1 MAAAARVLPASP
13 NWYSSRC
20 SDASGDGRLFGF
32 GARHSI
38 CLLDVGSA
46 APAFYGE
53 LVGHTER
60 VSGFAFCYYP
70 GQSGLCA
77 SSSDDGTVK
86 VWDTQ
91 TLSPVVEHTLHQNT
105 ISALHWS
112 SLVKDLVVSGDEKG
126 IIICYWH
133 NRNESQQFFP
143 EPRTIFCLTCSPH
156 DENQVAIGYKDGM
169 VVIIDISRKR
179 EVLHRLRGHDDE
191 IHCLAW
197 CPVSGEERLPAWQDD
212 LQEESEVSNGEL
224 TQDMAMKKGCYL
236 ASGSK
241 DQTIRI
247 WSCTRGRS
255 VMTLKLPPM
264 KRRGGAIDPTVKERI
279 WLTVH
284 WPCGRSKEIVSSCFG
299 GELLLWDL
307 TQSGKRKWTLL
318 GSSEGQNHSRIVF
331 NLCSLK
337 VQDKELLF
345 SISMDR
351 DVKCWDLSTL
361 DCSWTMPSLGGFVY
375 SLAFSPVDTGCLA
388 IGVGDS
394 MIRVWNTL
402 SMSNTYDVK
411 TFWQSIKSKVT
422 ALSWHP
428 TKEGCLAFGTDDG
441 KVGIFDTFS
450 SSTKNKPPQI
460 SSTYHKKTVYT
471 LAWGPPTPPLSFGG
485 EGEQPSVT
493 LYSCAGEGIVF
504 QHNPWKLSGEANDI
518 NKVIRE
524 TNSIKHKLPAHT
536 EISWKPDGK
545 LLALGNEDG
554 SIEIFQA
561 PNLKLLCTIQQHHKL
576 INAIRWHHEHGS
588 QPELSYL
595 IASGS
600 INATIYVHN
609 LKSIVESSSE
619 TPLTITEPFRTLA
632 GHTAKIT
639 SLSWSPHH
647 EARLVSACYD
657 GTAQVWDV
665 MKEEPLCNY
674 RGHRGRLLCVQWSP
688 VDSDSVYTGADDFSV
703 HKWLISKQEHTRPPQ
718 GKKSIELEKKRSMQ
732 PKAKTK
738 KKKKPIGK
746 SPGKQDLS
754 DTMNGDESVKEILLE
769 ENGVSDHEGEKEAQE
784 AELPDKISTTVSKD
798 TSSYASDYFSFGLPK
813 PLVTQKATLV
823 KKDQPKEKTGPDSSL
838 KKRKPR
844 SILPFSTSMDHRSKD
859 ELHQDCLRLAACL
872 KSKGFDNEGLS
883 SDLGDHVHLGL
894 FTDRV
899 SLHKMM
905 DVEGKYHLENG
916 HPELFQQLML
926 WKGDL
931 KGILQA
937 AAERGELTDQLVAIS
952 PMVGYQAWVWT
963 VEAFAKQLCFQEQ
976 YVKAASHLLSIHKV
990 YEAVELLKVNHFY
1003 REAIVIAKARLRPED
1018 PVLRDL
1024 YNSWAALLEKD
1035 GHYSMAA
1042 KCYLGA
1048 SSPYDAVK
1056 VLAKKGDV
1064 TSLKTAAELA
1074 LISEEEELSATLSFR
1089 CAQELLSSRNWVG
1102 AQEVLQQQKTLF
1114 GQRLVF
1120 CLNELLCK
1128 CLSER
1133 NPFDRKSLSSPC
1145 YHSWEL
1151 NKEASFLDMV
1161 MEVWQSALGMNT
1173 TEQATCAQEQLRNI
1187 EYPPSTSNTHPK
1199 QLLFHISHDLTLATL
1214 SYQTA
1219 TWDEAVKSI
1228 LGAVTRSY
1236 DAGNFTLMQ
1245 EICSILLPEGCD
1257 NLRQKLDSTGSQSM
1271 DACRSL
1277 EGFVAYG
1284 LLYDLWWN
1292 PPKDCV
1298 AKDFQRAV
1306 LDPLLCPSEKTAL
1319 EQSYISGCS
1328 SPEETADQ
1336 CAVEMDENL
1345 HITTELHRCET
1356 ESDSRASS
1364 VDLEDR
1370 QSKLSG
1376 CKVLLSEVIAALQS
1390 TQRDIA
1396 EVQQILAEMIR
1407 QHQRNNLQGSTNG
1420 STQESKLQQSSETE
1434 SDKPCSDSSQMKCK
1448 AEIKEPITL
1457 PELTKQLLKANQKLA
1472 EFPDSLKAFP
1482 FPDVLE
1488 CCLVLLHI
1496 GSECPPELH
1505 EQALDLLRKHGCANI
1520 YEKAGRK
1527 FLI

>member
-1 MAAAARVLPASP
+1 P
-13 NWYSSRC
+13 NISVSIPLSRC
-20 SDASGDGRLFGF
+20 RA
-32 GARHSI
+32 
-38 CLLDVGSA
+38 
-46 APAFYGE
+46 GE

-60 VSGFAFCYYP
+60 VSGFAFCHHS

-91 TLSPVVEHTLHQNT
+91 TLSPVAEHTQHQNT

-126 IIICYWH
+126 IIVCYWH
-133 NRNESQQFFP
+133 NRNDSQQFFP

-156 DENQVAIGYKDGM
+156 DENLVAIGYKDGM

-197 CPVSGEERLPAWQDD
+197 CPVPGEERLPAWQDE
-212 LQEESEVSNGEL
+212 LQEESEVPNGEL
-224 TQDMAMKKGCYL
+224 TQDTAMKKGCYL

-255 VMTLKLPPM
+255 VMTLKLPPV
-264 KRRGGAIDPTVKERI
+264 KRRGGAIDPAVKERI

-450 SSTKNKPPQI
+450 SSAKNKPPQI
-460 SSTYHKKTVYT
+460 SSTYHKKTVYA

-518 NKVIRE
+518 NKVIRD

-600 INATIYVHN
+600 VNATIYVHN

-746 SPGKQDLS
+746 SPAKQDLS

-784 AELPDKISTTVSKD
+784 AELPDKVSTIGNNRVV
-798 TSSYASDYFSFGLPK
+798 L
-813 PLVTQKATLV
+813 KATPV

-844 SILPFSTSMDHRSKD
+844 SILPFTTSMDHRSKD
-859 ELHQDCLRLAACL
+859 ELHQDCLRLATCL
-872 KSKGFDNEGLS
+872 KSKGHNEGLS
-883 SDLGDHVHLGL
+883 SDLSDHVHLGL
-894 FTDRV
+894 FTDRA

-1003 REAIVIAKARLRPED
+1003 REALVIAKARLRPED

-1024 YNSWAALLEKD
+1024 YTSWAALLEKD

-1074 LISEEEELSATLSFR
+1074 LISGEEELSATLSFR

-1133 NPFDRKSLSSPC
+1133 NPFDRKSPSSPC

-1173 TEQATCAQEQLRNI
+1173 AEQATCAREQLRNI
-1187 EYPPSTSNTHPK
+1187 EYPPSTSNTPSK

-1257 NLRQKLDSTGSQSM
+1257 NLRQKLDSTDSQSM

-1292 PPKDCV
+1292 PPKDHLV
-1298 AKDFQRAV
+1298 KDLQKA
-1306 LDPLLCPSEKTAL
+1306 
-1319 EQSYISGCS
+1319 
-1328 SPEETADQ
+1328 
-1336 CAVEMDENL
+1336 MDENL
-1345 HITTELHRCET
+1345 HVTTELH
-1356 ESDSRASS
+1356 
-1364 VDLEDR
+1364 
-1370 QSKLSG
+1370 SG

-1420 STQESKLQQSSETE
+1420 SRQESKLQQSSETE
-1434 SDKPCSDSSQMKCK
+1434 SDNCSFFDSK
-1448 AEIKEPITL
+1448 AEVKEPITL

-1496 GSECPPELH
+1496 GAECPPELH
-1505 EQALDLLRKHGCANI
+1505 EQALDLLRKHRVNEESLCQ
-1520 YEKAGRK
+1520 YQH
-1527 FLI
+1527 FYD

>member
-1 MAAAARVLPASP
+1 L
-13 NWYSSRC
+13 W
-20 SDASGDGRLFGF
+20 DAERL
-32 GARHSI
+32 
-38 CLLDVGSA
+38 
-46 APAFYGE
+46 APLA
-53 LVGHTER
+53 
-60 VSGFAFCYYP
+60 
-70 GQSGLCA
+70 
-77 SSSDDGTVK
+77 
-86 VWDTQ
+86 
-91 TLSPVVEHTLHQNT
+91 EHALHQNT

-112 SLVKDLVVSGDEKG
+112 PLVKDLVVSGDEKG
-126 IIICYWH
+126 VIVCYWY
-133 NRNESQQFFP
+133 NRNDSQQFFP

-156 DENQVAIGYKDGM
+156 DENLVAIG
-169 VVIIDISRKR
+169 
-179 EVLHRLRGHDDE
+179 

-197 CPVSGEERLPAWQDD
+197 CPVPGEERLPAWQDE
-212 LQEESEVSNGEL
+212 LQEESEVPNGDS
-224 TQDMAMKKGCYL
+224 TQDTAMKKGCYL

-255 VMTLKLPPM
+255 VMTLKLPPT
-264 KRRGGAIDPTVKERI
+264 KRRGGAVDPAVKERI

-299 GELLLWDL
+299 GELVLWDL
-307 TQSGKRKWTLL
+307 TQTGKRKWTLL

-331 NLCSLK
+331 NLCSMK
-337 VQDKELLF
+337 IQDKELLF

-402 SMSNTYDVK
+402 SMSNSYDVK

-441 KVGIFDTFS
+441 KVGIFDTLS

-471 LAWGPPTPPLSFGG
+471 LAWGPPTPPLSLG

-518 NKVIRE
+518 NKVIRD

-600 INATIYVHN
+600 VNATIYVHN

-674 RGHRGRLLCVQWSP
+674 RGHRSRLLCVQWSP
-688 VDSDSVYTGADDFSV
+688 VDSDSVYTGGDDFSV

-746 SPGKQDLS
+746 NTSKQDLS
-754 DTMNGDESVKEILLE
+754 DTMNGDESMKEILPE

-784 AELPDKISTTVSKD
+784 VELPDKVSTIESKD
-798 TSSYASDYFSFGLPK
+798 TSSDYFSIGLTK
-813 PLVTQKATLV
+813 PLVIQKVNLV

-844 SILPFSTSMDHRSKD
+844 SVLPFTTSMDHRSKE
-859 ELHQDCLRLAACL
+859 ELHQDCLKLATCL
-872 KSKGFDNEGLS
+872 KSQGHTEGLS
-883 SDLGDHVHLGL
+883 SDLEDHVHLGL
-894 FTDRV
+894 FADRA

-905 DVEGKYHLENG
+905 DMEGKYHLENG

-1003 REAIVIAKARLRPED
+1003 RSLEAIVIAKARLRPED
-1018 PVLRDL
+1018 PVLKDL
-1024 YNSWAALLEKD
+1024 YTSWAALLEKD

-1064 TSLKTAAELA
+1064 ASLKTAAELA
-1074 LISEEEELSATLSFR
+1074 VISGEEELSATLSFR

-1128 CLSER
+1128 RLSEGK
-1133 NPFDRKSLSSPC
+1133 PCEQKGSSSPC
-1145 YHSWEL
+1145 YHSWEV
-1151 NKEASFLDMV
+1151 NKEAPFLATV
-1161 MEVWQSALGMNT
+1161 VAVWQSALGLST
-1173 TEQATCAQEQLRNI
+1173 AEQATCAREQLRSI
-1187 EYPPSTSNTHPK
+1187 QYPPATSNTHPK
-1199 QLLFHISHDLTLATL
+1199 QLLFHISHDVTLAFL
-1214 SYQTA
+1214 SSQTA
-1219 TWDEAVKSI
+1219 AWDEAVRSL

-1236 DAGNFTLMQ
+1236 DAGDFTLMQ
-1245 EICSILLPEGCD
+1245 EICSLLLPEGCD
-1257 NLRQKLDSTGSQSM
+1257 TLRQKLDGADSQSM

-1277 EGFVAYG
+1277 EAFVAYG

-1292 PPKDCV
+1292 PPKELQ
-1298 AKDFQRAV
+1298 KAV
-1306 LDPLLCPSEKTAL
+1306 LAPSENTAL
-1319 EQSYISGCS
+1319 EPSCISSS

-1336 CAVEMDENL
+1336 GAVETGENL
-1345 HITTELHRCET
+1345 HPPAELPRCEI
-1356 ESDSRASS
+1356 EDDSRASS
-1364 VDLEDR
+1364 VDLEQR

-1376 CKVLLSEVIAALQS
+1376 CKVLLSGAMASLQS

-1396 EVQQILAEMIR
+1396 EGQQTLAEMIH
-1407 QHQRNNLQGSTNG
+1407 QHQRNNLQGSTTG
-1420 STQESKLQQSSETE
+1420 STQESREQPSSETE
-1434 SDKPCSDSSQMKCK
+1434 SDKPCSDSSQMKCQTE
-1448 AEIKEPITL
+1448 AKEPITL

-1488 CCLVLLHI
+1488 CCLVLLHL
-1496 GSECPPELH
+1496 GPECPADLH
-1505 EQALDLLRKHGCANI
+1505 GRALALLGEHGAH
-1520 YEKAGRK
+1520 ARAARR
-1527 FLI
+1527 FL